1 MNNHPQNPFAATPA
15 QGLASHP
22 RSVTHQVTFH
32 SAAAI
37 AAQQQQDQ
45 QHLHLHH
52 PSYLTHSAAT
62 QGVPPFVLATHVSV
76 PLTVQQAPQS
86 LHVAPGGSHPSIYKP
101 QLSDLKR
108 LCQLMLDASSAS
120 PINLTPFDAL
130 FLDAEGLMELAS
142 CMQLKV
148 VELATDMRNNESAS
162 SAQPPMGAAVATVLD
177 SASNASGSPKGSRPS
192 SETDR
197 LRVELDATRAELQQA
212 LSVINNY
219 KERERQ
225 FELLQQQHS
234 RTTRQLTDALTAN
247 EALSRQVDSLKRQN
261 SSLVA
266 PQDAQLQSY
275 IEKLSSM
282 SQRNEKLAKELQV
295 AVRNFKSEM
304 KNEKKQQSARLDLIR
319 RKHERAL
326 LCQMRASVRSLR
338 AVQARNKQRNAA
350 ATSADPSTGKT
361 FSRVDDLPVKP
372 RPRSTTATSGKEHTH
387 IAS

>member
-15 QGLASHP
+15 QGLTSHP

-45 QHLHLHH
+45 HHLHLHH
-52 PSYLTHSAAT
+52 PSYLTHSTAT

-76 PLTVQQAPQS
+76 PVTVQPAPQN
-86 LHVAPGGSHPSIYKP
+86 LHVAPAGSHPSIYKP

-148 VELATDMRNNESAS
+148 LELATDMSHSEAAS
-162 SAQPPMGAAVATVLD
+162 NGQPPMGATVATVLD

-192 SETDR
+192 SETER
-197 LRVELDATRAELQQA
+197 LRVELNASRAELQQS

-247 EALSRQVDSLKRQN
+247 EELTRHVDSLTRQN

-266 PQDAQLQSY
+266 PKDAQLQSY
-275 IEKLSSM
+275 VEKLSSM
-282 SQRNEKLAKELQV
+282 SQRNEKLAKELQA

-304 KNEKKQQSARLDLIR
+304 KNEKKQQSARLDSLR

-338 AVQARNKQRNAA
+338 TIQARNKKRNAA
-350 ATSADPSTGKT
+350 ANSADPSAGKSLPR
-361 FSRVDDLPVKP
+361 FDDLPVKP
-372 RPRSTTATSGKEHTH
+372 HPRITTTTSAKEHAH